1 MINKNYCMSHYLAFR
16 FIKNENI
23 NFFENLSHKVYKPKP
38 ENELLPV
45 KNIDDIE
52 CIIKEKIKKFYVPNK
67 TAILLSGGIDSA
79 ILASY
84 LPKDTIAYTFKCIAD
99 GAIDETEAAKKYCDT
114 YGLKQEI
121 IEMHWSDFE
130 ELTPEILEYDG
141 VPFHSIEVQLVK
153 AAKYAKSQGINRL
166 IIGESADLIFGGMD
180 KLLSKDWDFNDFV
193 ERYNF
198 INPEDILKEY
208 INIPIYAYIPFAI
221 LVILATTNAVNL
233 TDGIDGLSSSV
244 CTIIITCLTII
255 ATTLGVKE
263 IVIFGAIVIGA
274 VLGFLMFNIHPAKVF
289 MGDTGSLF
297 LGGVISGIALYLKMP
312 LILLL
317 IALIPVI
324 ETLSVII
331 QVTYFKKTGKR
342 VFKMAPIHHHL
353 ELSGWRENQVVML
366 FSVITLIVCV
376 VGLKIV

>member
-1 MINKNYCMSHYLAFR
+1 MDLEIKVLLATFVIAVICGLITIPILKKLKVGQIERDDGPESHLKKQGTPTMGGIIIMLGIGIVTIAAYIYYRTVDVELAR
-16 FIKNENI
+16 N
-23 NFFENLSHKVYKPKP
+23 
-38 ENELLPV
+38 LLPILGLTIGFGAIGF
-45 KNIDDIE
+45 IDDFKKLVLKNTKGLKPSLKMLGLL
-52 CIIKEKIKKFYVPNK
+52 IISVVYIIYLIKGLNLG
-67 TAILLSGGIDSA
+67 T
-79 ILASY
+79 
-84 LPKDTIAYTFKCIAD
+84 
-99 GAIDETEAAKKYCDT
+99 DT
-114 YGLKQEI
+114 YI
-121 IEMHWSDFE
+121 
-130 ELTPEILEYDG
+130 P
-141 VPFHSIEVQLVK
+141 
-153 AAKYAKSQGINRL
+153 
-166 IIGESADLIFGGMD
+166 
-180 KLLSKDWDFNDFV
+180 
-193 ERYNF
+193 
-198 INPEDILKEY
+198 ILKEY
-208 INIPIYAYIPFAI
+208 VNIPIYAYIPFAI

>member
-1 MINKNYCMSHYLAFR
+1 MGFQTKTLLLSFAITIVLGFIIVPILKKLKVGQIERDDGPESHLKKQGKPTMGGIIIMLGIGIVTIAAYIYYRTVDIELAR
-16 FIKNENI
+16 N
-23 NFFENLSHKVYKPKP
+23 
-38 ENELLPV
+38 LLPILGLTIGFGAIGF
-45 KNIDDIE
+45 IDDFKKLVLKNTKGLKPSLKMLGLL
-52 CIIKEKIKKFYVPNK
+52 IISVVYIIYLIKGLNLG
-67 TAILLSGGIDSA
+67 T
-79 ILASY
+79 
-84 LPKDTIAYTFKCIAD
+84 
-99 GAIDETEAAKKYCDT
+99 DT
-114 YGLKQEI
+114 YI
-121 IEMHWSDFE
+121 
-130 ELTPEILEYDG
+130 P
-141 VPFHSIEVQLVK
+141 
-153 AAKYAKSQGINRL
+153 
-166 IIGESADLIFGGMD
+166 
-180 KLLSKDWDFNDFV
+180 
-193 ERYNF
+193 
-198 INPEDILKEY
+198 ILKEY
-208 INIPIYAYIPFAI
+208 VNIPIYAYIPFAI

>member
-1 MINKNYCMSHYLAFR
+1 MGFQTKTLLLSFAITIVLGFIIVPILKKLKVGQIERDDGPESHLKKQGTPTMGGIIIMLGIGIVTIAAYIYYRTVDVELAR
-16 FIKNENI
+16 N
-23 NFFENLSHKVYKPKP
+23 
-38 ENELLPV
+38 LLPILGLTIGFGAIGF
-45 KNIDDIE
+45 IDDFKKLVLKNTKGLKPSLKMLGLL
-52 CIIKEKIKKFYVPNK
+52 IISVVYIIYLIKGLNLG
-67 TAILLSGGIDSA
+67 T
-79 ILASY
+79 
-84 LPKDTIAYTFKCIAD
+84 
-99 GAIDETEAAKKYCDT
+99 DT
-114 YGLKQEI
+114 YI
-121 IEMHWSDFE
+121 
-130 ELTPEILEYDG
+130 P
-141 VPFHSIEVQLVK
+141 
-153 AAKYAKSQGINRL
+153 
-166 IIGESADLIFGGMD
+166 
-180 KLLSKDWDFNDFV
+180 
-193 ERYNF
+193 
-198 INPEDILKEY
+198 ILKEY
-208 INIPIYAYIPFAI
+208 VNIPIYAYIPFAI

-274 VLGFLMFNIHPAKVF
+274 VLGFLMFNFHPAKVF